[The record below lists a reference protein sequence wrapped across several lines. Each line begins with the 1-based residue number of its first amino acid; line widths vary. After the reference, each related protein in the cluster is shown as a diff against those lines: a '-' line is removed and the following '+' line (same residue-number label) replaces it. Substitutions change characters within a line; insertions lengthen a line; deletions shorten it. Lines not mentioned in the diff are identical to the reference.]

1 MPFLRMYASV
11 GSSLCATRLSSHE
24 IALSKPRGGTWV
36 MVGGERTGWEGIETP
51 VMKGLS
57 PRSRLEVPVMVK
69 RVSALLEGLATR

>member
-1 MPFLRMYASV
+1 
-11 GSSLCATRLSSHE
+11 
-24 IALSKPRGGTWV
+24 
-36 MVGGERTGWEGIETP
+36 MVGGERTGWDGIETP